1 MQMKLASWNVNSLK
15 VRLPH
20 LLDWLARQAPGIV
33 CLQEIKVEDA
43 KFPLKEIESAEYR
56 CAWSGQK
63 TYNGVAI
70 LSRASLVDIAAGMP
84 AFPDEQKRVIAA
96 TVGEGADVIR
106 VVCAYVP
113 NGQAVDSEKYEYKL
127 IWLAAF
133 RDWLEGEL
141 KEHPRLAALGDF
153 NIAPADE
160 DVHDPKAWEG
170 QVLCSSREREAFRKL
185 LALGLKD
192 SFRMFSQQE
201 KSFTWWDYRMNGFKR
216 NLGLRIDHILLSS
229 ELALRCRACSI
240 DVEPRRLERPSDHA
254 PVMAELQ
261 I

>member
-1 MQMKLASWNVNSLK
+1 MKLASWNVNSLK

-20 LLDWLARQAPGIV
+20 LLDWLAGQAPEIV
-33 CLQEIKVEDA
+33 CLQEIKLQDA
-43 KFPLKEIESAEYR
+43 KFPLGEIEAAGYR

-70 LSRASLVDIAAGMP
+70 LSRSALSEVATAMP
-84 AFPDEQKRVIAA
+84 AFPDEQKRMIAA
-96 TVGEGADVIR
+96 TVGEGEDAIR

-127 IWLAAF
+127 KWLSAF
-133 RDWLEGEL
+133 RSWLDEEL
-141 KEHPRLAALGDF
+141 RRHPRLAVLGDY

-170 QVLCSSREREAFRKL
+170 QILCSSREREAFRNL

-192 SFRMFSQQE
+192 SFRMFAQPE
-201 KSFTWWDYRMNGFKR
+201 RSFTWWDYRMNAFKR
-216 NLGLRIDHILLSS
+216 NLGLRIDHVLLSPD
-229 ELALRCRACSI
+229 LASRCRTCTI
-240 DVEPRRLERPSDHA
+240 DAEPRRLERPSDHA
-254 PVMAELQ
+254 PVIAQLE

>member
-1 MQMKLASWNVNSLK
+1 MKFASWNVNSLK

-20 LLDWLARQAPGIV
+20 LLEWLARQAPQIV
-33 CLQEIKVEDA
+33 CLQEIKLEDA
-43 KFPLKEIESAEYR
+43 KFPVEEIQAAGYH

-70 LSRASLVDIAAGMP
+70 LSRDTLADVAAGIP
-84 AFPDEQKRVIAA
+84 AFPDEQKRVVAA
-96 TVGEGADVIR
+96 TVGEGADAIR

-113 NGQAVDSEKYEYKL
+113 NGQAVGSEKYEYKL
-127 IWLAAF
+127 KWLTAF
-133 RDWLEGEL
+133 RRWLEEEL
-141 KEHPRLAALGDF
+141 DQNPRLAVLGDY

-160 DVHDPKAWEG
+160 DVYDPKLWEG
-170 QVLCSSREREAFRKL
+170 QILCSSREREAFREL

-192 SFRMFSQQE
+192 SFRMFTQRE

-216 NLGLRIDHILLSS
+216 NLGLRIDHILISP
-229 ELALRCRACSI
+229 ELALRCRASSI
-240 DVEPRRLERPSDHA
+240 DIEPRRLERPSDHA

-261 I
+261 L

>member
-1 MQMKLASWNVNSLK
+1 MKFASWNVNSLN

-20 LLDWLARQAPGIV
+20 LLEWLARQAPEIV
-33 CLQEIKVEDA
+33 CLQEIKLDDA
-43 KFPLKEIESAEYR
+43 KFPAGDIEAAGYH
-56 CAWSGQK
+56 CVWSGQR

-70 LSRASLVDIAAGMP
+70 LSRSMLADVAAGMP

-96 TVGEGADVIR
+96 TVGKGADAIR

-127 IWLAAF
+127 KWLTAF
-133 RDWLEGEL
+133 RRWLEEEL
-141 KEHPRLAALGDF
+141 EKNPRLAVLGDY

-170 QVLCSSREREAFRKL
+170 QILCSPKEREAFRKL

-192 SFRMFSQQE
+192 SFRMFTQPD

-229 ELALRCRACSI
+229 ELALLCRGCTI
-240 DVEPRRLERPSDHA
+240 DLEPRRMQRPSDHA

-261 I
+261 L

>member
-1 MQMKLASWNVNSLK
+1 MKLASWNVNSLK

-20 LLDWLARQAPGIV
+20 LLDWLAGQAPEIV
-33 CLQEIKVEDA
+33 CLQEIKLEDA
-43 KFPLKEIESAEYR
+43 KFPLEEIEAVGYR

-70 LSRASLVDIAAGMP
+70 LSRAALSEVATAMP
-84 AFPDEQKRVIAA
+84 AFPDEQKRIIAA
-96 TVGEGADVIR
+96 TVGEGEGAIR

-127 IWLAAF
+127 KWLSAF
-133 RDWLEGEL
+133 RSWLEEEL
-141 KEHPRLAALGDF
+141 GRHPRLAALGDY

-170 QVLCSSREREAFRKL
+170 QILCSSREREAFRTL

-192 SFRMFSQQE
+192 SFRMFIQPE
-201 KSFTWWDYRMNGFKR
+201 KSFTWWDYRMNAFRR
-216 NLGLRIDHILLSS
+216 NLGLRIDHVLMSP
-229 ELALRCRACSI
+229 ELASRCLACTI
-240 DVEPRRLERPSDHA
+240 DLAPRRLERPSDHA
-254 PVMAELQ
+254 PVIAELRA
-261 I
+261 

>member
-1 MQMKLASWNVNSLK
+1 MKLASWNVNSLK

-20 LLDWLARQAPGIV
+20 LLDWLAGQAPEIV
-33 CLQEIKVEDA
+33 CLQEIKLEDA
-43 KFPLKEIESAEYR
+43 KFPLEEIEAVGYR

-70 LSRASLVDIAAGMP
+70 LSRAALSEVATAMP
-84 AFPDEQKRVIAA
+84 AFPDEQKRIIAA
-96 TVGEGADVIR
+96 TVGEGEGAIR

-127 IWLAAF
+127 KWLSAF
-133 RDWLEGEL
+133 RSWLEEEL
-141 KEHPRLAALGDF
+141 GRHQRLAALGDY

-170 QVLCSSREREAFRKL
+170 QILCSSREREAFRTL

-192 SFRMFSQQE
+192 SFRMFIQPE
-201 KSFTWWDYRMNGFKR
+201 RSFTWWDYRMNAFRR
-216 NLGLRIDHILLSS
+216 NLGLRIDHVLMSP
-229 ELALRCRACSI
+229 ELASRCLACTI
-240 DVEPRRLERPSDHA
+240 DLAPRRLERPSDHA
-254 PVMAELQ
+254 PVIAELRA
-261 I
+261 